1 MPVMTSTRGL
11 CVASTMWMPT
21 ARAFWAI
28 RMIESSTSA
37 GATIIR
43 SASSSITHSTY
54 GSGASPRRARTSL
67 RSFSVRVRA
76 SDMYE

>member
-1 MPVMTSTRGL
+1 MPVMTSTRGD
-11 CVASTMWMPT
+11 CVASTRWMPT

-43 SASSSITHSTY
+43 SASSSITHRMY
-54 GSGASPRRARTSL
+54 GSGGSSRPARTLL

-76 SDMYE
+76 SAM